1 MSDLNS
7 GNLWSDPSRR
17 QFMKGASALVAG
29 GAMLGVNQQ
38 IARSAHIGGSDE
50 IKIGLIGCG
59 GRGRGACTQAL
70 ETKGKVTLWSVC
82 DAFADNMTS
91 TLDAIKADVEKN
103 AKNKDSLF
111 YESRVDVPSE
121 RQFVGFD
128 GYQKC
133 IDSGVDLVILATTP
147 HFRPIHFEAAVK
159 AGKHIFMEKPVATDA
174 PGIRRVLAANE
185 EAKAKNL
192 MVAVGLQRRH
202 DPRYIEAVKRLQDG
216 AIGDILSARVYW
228 NSGGLWVR
236 PRKSEYTEM
245 EYQMRNWYYFT
256 WLCGDHIVE
265 QHIHN
270 LDVGNWIR
278 GMVPDQAQGMGG
290 RQVRTGKEYGQIF
303 DHHFVEYTYKD
314 GTKMYSQCRHIEN
327 TFSSVTEHA
336 HGTNGT
342 SDLDDGRI
350 GPQIFAGGDKWRSD
364 KPKVDD
370 WHQEHKD
377 LFAALRK
384 GDIYNEA
391 EYGAH
396 STMTA
401 IMGRMATY
409 SGQVITWDEAINST
423 LDLSPKKYDF
433 AADPPVMPDKDGFY
447 PVPMPG
453 KTEVLKG

>member
-1 MSDLNS
+1 MSEQRG

-17 QFMKGASALVAG
+17 QFVKGASALVAG
-29 GAMLGVNQQ
+29 AGLLGVNQQ
-38 IARSAHIGGSDE
+38 IARSAHVSGSDE

-59 GRGRGACTQAL
+59 GRGRGAASQAL
-70 ETKGKVTLWSVC
+70 ETKGKVTLWAVC
-82 DAFADNMTS
+82 DAFADNMS
-91 TLDAIKADVEKN
+91 DALNGLKNEVAEKAKD
-103 AKNKDSLF
+103 KDSLF

-128 GYQKC
+128 GYQKL

-174 PGIRRVLAANE
+174 VGVRRILAANE

-216 AIGDILSARVYW
+216 AIGDILFTRVYW
-228 NSGGLWVR
+228 NGTSPWIR
-236 PRKSEYTEM
+236 PRKPEYTEM

-278 GMVPDQAQGMGG
+278 GMTPSEANGMGG
-290 RQVRTGKEYGQIF
+290 RQVRTGKECGQIF
-303 DHHFVEYTYKD
+303 DHHFVEYTYPD
-314 GTKMYSQCRHIEN
+314 GTKMYAQCRHQEG
-327 TFSSVTEHA
+327 TFMSVTEHA
-336 HGTNGT
+336 HGKKGT
-342 SDLDDGRI
+342 ADLDDRD
-350 GPQIFAGGDKWRSD
+350 GPEIIAGDDKWRSNA
-364 KPKVDD
+364 PKVNG

-401 IMGRMATY
+401 ILGRMATY
-409 SGQVITWDEAINST
+409 SGKKIKWDEALNST

-433 AADPPVMPDKDGFY
+433 AADPPVMPDKDGYY